1 MPPAEPPPP
10 SDQPDWADV
19 QARRLVG
26 ECMADV
32 GSDGVAETDTDE
44 MAVDKHPEYSKS
56 RLFEDSGCVN
66 EEFVRGTTTEERKS
80 VTSADDSDSC
90 EYPPSLLL
98 SVCFPFHQQATNEAT
113 TQRLASTA
121 KANGVAGA
129 HGLHT
134 WPVHREQGS
143 AAG

>member
-1 MPPAEPPPP
+1 
-10 SDQPDWADV
+10 
-19 QARRLVG
+19 
-26 ECMADV
+26 MADV

-113 TQRLASTA
+113 TRRLASPPKPT
-121 KANGVAGA
+121 G
-129 HGLHT
+129 
-134 WPVHREQGS
+134 
-143 AAG
+143 